1 MSTPTNPT
9 SRREITSTADLARY
23 LNLSQWTVS
32 RAINNHTDIS
42 EKTRQRVLKAMDEV
56 GFTPNVFARGL
67 RGRSARMIG
76 ISFARLNVPVL
87 DQKIF
92 ELQEFFRSKQFQCL
106 LETTMHDLDVEVRG
120 IKAFMKIHVDGI
132 VLVQSGL
139 SVKKMRSLIG
149 DTPCVLVDPVHVHNR
164 ATVFLD
170 RAVAQC
176 KLFDH
181 LFELG
186 HRRIALLGFDEEDN
200 WRWPPLVQSA
210 KDRGLDPKK
219 VFVSTA
225 RKKSSE
231 TNVEAGARMA
241 IDVAK
246 KSSRRP
252 TALMCLDDQ
261 VAVGAVQALKQAGY
275 SVPDDF
281 SVTGFNNQDIAR
293 FIYPRL
299 TTVEQHPE
307 SMMNTAGE
315 LLIEQINGAGSVK
328 KKQESIQIEPTVLIG
343 ESTGPVKG

>member
-1 MSTPTNPT
+1 MSSSKKSTPKQ
-9 SRREITSTADLARY
+9 EITSTEDLARY

-92 ELQEFFRSKQFQCL
+92 ELQEFFRSKQYQCL

-120 IKAFMKIHVDGI
+120 IKAFMRIHVDGI

-139 SVKKMRSLIG
+139 SVKKMKSLLG
-149 DTPCVLVDPVHVHNR
+149 DVPCVLVDPVHVHNR

-170 RAVAQC
+170 RAVAQRQ
-176 KLFDH
+176 LLEH
-181 LFELG
+181 LLELG
-186 HRRIALLGFDEEDN
+186 HRQIALLGFDDEDN
-200 WRWPPLVQSA
+200 WRWPPLVQCA
-210 KDRGLDPKK
+210 KDQGLDPQKI
-219 VFVSTA
+219 FVSLA
-225 RKKSSE
+225 KKKSDE

-241 IDVAK
+241 LDAVK
-246 KSSRRP
+246 QSSSQP

-261 VAVGAVQALKQAGY
+261 VAVGAVQALQQAGY
-275 SVPDDF
+275 SVPEDF

-315 LLIEQINGAGSVK
+315 LLLAQVDAADSIK
-328 KKQESIQIEPTVLIG
+328 KKRESIRIEPTVLIG
-343 ESTGPVKG
+343 ESTGPANV